1 MTDQSNAAGQP
12 PSRRGRTVWLALR
25 WFLRWWIIVPLLL
38 LAIYLV
44 ALNRT
49 EKQLAAELAKVEAS
63 GGALRLA
70 DLAPR
75 VPLGEA
81 NAAEVYLRAF
91 DLVTVDWEAL
101 ERMGEDPDLAR
112 QVLATQDPALRLL
125 EQASQIRACAFPVDW
140 DAWPAIAFP
149 HFAPMREGGRL
160 LAARAEVQAA
170 DGQMD
175 AALSSCASILRMAE
189 HTQREPILIG
199 ALVGFALNG
208 IGVTALE
215 ESLSQGDPSPAACR
229 ALFEQ
234 LAAMDPH
241 AALERA
247 FQGERAT
254 HVEIFELIHAG
265 EIRDLFAAF
274 SGGEP
279 VRWVQ
284 PLLLDLYRTLG
295 RPLLNL
301 DEVSSLRAMEQNIA
315 ALGLPP
321 GEGQQQ
327 MEAVVEQIHQLPVYR
342 SVLTKMIMPVFTRAT
357 WSRDRVAADIGAA
370 QIALALTAYHAEH
383 RRYPE
388 TLADLAAAGWDIPDD
403 PFTGQPYIYRLE
415 GDGFIVYS
423 VGPDL
428 TDDGG
433 LLPLWKETAELTQA
447 EEERRRDRYDL
458 IFRRP
463 R

>member
-1 MTDQSNAAGQP
+1 MTDQSNAGDRH
-12 PSRRGRTVWLALR
+12 PSRKGRAVWGILR
-25 WFLRWWIIVPLLL
+25 RFLRWWIILPLLL
-38 LAIYLV
+38 LAIYFV

-75 VPLGEA
+75 VPPGEA

-91 DLVTVDWEAL
+91 DLLTVDSEAL
-101 ERMGEDPDLAR
+101 ERMGEDADLAR
-112 QVLATQDPALRLL
+112 HVFATQEPALRLL

-140 DAWPAIAFP
+140 DAGPAIAYP
-149 HFAPMREGGRL
+149 HLGPMREGGKL
-160 LAARAEVQAA
+160 LGARAEAQAA

-175 AALSSCASILRMAE
+175 AALSSCAAIFRMAE
-189 HTQREPILIG
+189 HAQRDPILIG
-199 ALVGFALNG
+199 AFVGFALNG

-234 LAAMDPH
+234 LGTADPH

-247 FQGERAT
+247 FQGQRAIHAELSER
-254 HVEIFELIHAG
+254 IHAG

-274 SGGEP
+274 SGEP

-284 PLLLDLYRTLG
+284 PLLVDLYRTVG

-301 DEVSSLRAMEQNIA
+301 DEVSSLRAMQQNIA
-315 ALGLPP
+315 ALDLPP
-321 GEGQQQ
+321 VEGQQQ
-327 MEAVVEQIHQLPVYR
+327 MADVVAEMNQLPVYR
-342 SVLTKMIMPVFTRAT
+342 SVLTRMIMPVFTRAT
-357 WSRDRVAADIGAA
+357 LTRDRAAAEIGAA
-370 QIALALTAYHAEH
+370 QIALALTAYRAEH
-383 RRYPE
+383 RRYPD

-415 GDGFIVYS
+415 GEGFIVYS
-423 VGPDL
+423 VGPDMA
-428 TDDGG
+428 DDGG
-433 LLPLWKETAELTQA
+433 LLPLWKEAAELTQV